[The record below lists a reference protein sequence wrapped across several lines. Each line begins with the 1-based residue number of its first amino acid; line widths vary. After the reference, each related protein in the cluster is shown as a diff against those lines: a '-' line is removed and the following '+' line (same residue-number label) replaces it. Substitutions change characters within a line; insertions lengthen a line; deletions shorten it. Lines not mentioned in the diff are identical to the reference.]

1 MNEQDPL
8 GEKQIESIEHY
19 NPVTVTLTETT
30 GLLVVSAIAFILLF
44 ALLRAQKRIQD
55 LQEALRQEAKG

>member
-44 ALLRAQKRIQD
+44 SLLRAQKRIQD

>member
-8 GEKQIESIEHY
+8 GENHIESIEHY
-19 NPVTVTLTETT
+19 NPVTVTLTETA

-55 LQEALRQEAKG
+55 LQEALRQEKIA